1 MNHDGHEFD
10 GGPVVTPEMGHEVV
24 RAMWH
29 AHRRWVAALLLAHM
43 PREADLEDLL
53 QDVAMAMV
61 KHAANLKDPALVR
74 PWLRTIAINT
84 ARTAGRR
91 TKVRRRVFPRLAG
104 ADDRLPE
111 PVSVRQDQSSSEEGR
126 RALELAQRLPEEY
139 REPLLLRAV
148 RGMSYRQI
156 ADVLGLPITTV
167 ETRLTRARR
176 MLRRQMEAEAP
187 HGRDQTPVGFDA
199 AERGEP

>member
-1 MNHDGHEFD
+1 MHDGHEFE
-10 GGPVVTPEMGHEVV
+10 GGGVVTPEMGHEMV

-29 AHRRWVAALLLAHM
+29 AHRRWIAALLLAHM

-104 ADDRLPE
+104 AGDQLPE
-111 PVSVRQDQSSSEEGR
+111 PATSRQDHTAREEGR
-126 RALELAQRLPEEY
+126 RALGLAQGLPEEY

-176 MLRRQMEAEAP
+176 MLRQQMEAEAP
-187 HGRDQTPVGFDA
+187 RDQIPTDLDA
-199 AERGEP
+199 AEK